1 MGDVTWFVVAIRE
14 PFSER
19 ISVLQAKYMTT
30 NKYITYII
38 YCHQLVYSGYAND
51 LGSYMDILVQF
62 LLTFVYICEYCFTNF
77 FIISEFEARGYLP
90 DIYVSIC
97 RGIRPT
103 HRPLRLL
110 LWMVVKAD

>member
-1 MGDVTWFVVAIRE
+1 MRDVTWFVVAIRE
-14 PFSER
+14 PFSKR
-19 ISVLQAKYMTT
+19 ISVLQAKLTT
-30 NKYITYII
+30 NKYIIYVI

-62 LLTFVYICEYCFTNF
+62 LLTFVYICDYFTNF

-97 RGIRPT
+97 RVIRPT

-110 LWMVVKAD
+110 LWVVVKAD